1 MAGLGERA
9 RTGIAFDGDEGWCT
23 VKRALVVA
31 LTDEE
36 LLELCRVLLDRDE
49 EGALRF
55 LDLHLAKKVTK
66 ALEGG

>member
-1 MAGLGERA
+1 M
-9 RTGIAFDGDEGWCT
+9 
-23 VKRALVVA
+23 KRALVVA

-49 EGALRF
+49 AGALRF
-55 LDLHLAKKVTK
+55 LDSHLANKVTK